1 MSHVSIELHQ
11 TLHARYLAHLLAARF
26 TMFSPNCDL
35 YGMCRML
42 SSLALYLETLCVSNA
57 VIMVLRIDH
66 RLQNVVPK
74 SKKCDSYN
82 RHFVGRVCVQ

>member
-1 MSHVSIELHQ
+1 MCHVSIESHQ
-11 TLHARYLAHLLAARF
+11 ALHAGYLAHRLAARF
-26 TMFSPNCDL
+26 AMFSPNCDL

-42 SSLALYLETLCVSNA
+42 SSLALYLETMYVSNA
-57 VIMVLRIDH
+57 VFMVLRIDH

-82 RHFVGRVCVQ
+82 RRFI